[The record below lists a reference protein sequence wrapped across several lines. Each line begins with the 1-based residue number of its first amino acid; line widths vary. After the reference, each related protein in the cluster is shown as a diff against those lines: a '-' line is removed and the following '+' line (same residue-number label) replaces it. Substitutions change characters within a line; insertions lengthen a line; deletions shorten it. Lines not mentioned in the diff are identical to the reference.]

1 MSQRGRLLLRLLLLF
16 FSLISCAEGIHTLAP
31 KKAASERLVPIGA
44 TTALE
49 CEPYTSAN
57 ATWYRDEHVIATVGG
72 HRNAVLDGRKARGGE
87 RIPEIGFLVIYDVR
101 REDEGRYYCRRE
113 NDTKWGEVFQLKVA
127 FVDEIGEEE
136 RVRVEPS
143 VPILGKPLLL
153 VCPVPKAFPPPKV
166 TWTVN
171 SLPISHISSDY
182 SSHSN
187 GTLIISHFSYHHFG
201 YFECHVNNFAGHA
214 TAHTFIDSRDL
225 VSSIESVRPQTY
237 VHGCSA
243 ALRSSLFMFL
253 LGCLVTSGAV
263 LIYLICAVCLL
274 KPGRPRRVLRPT
286 FWSRTD
292 PRLAPGFRKAVVPL
306 PDCFV
311 NARMLPQSS
320 TNT

>member
-1 MSQRGRLLLRLLLLF
+1 MIHQLCLLILLF
-16 FSLISCAEGIHTLAP
+16 STTESIHTLAP
-31 KKAASERLVPIGA
+31 KKTPSERLVPIGS

-49 CEPYTSAN
+49 CEPYTSSN
-57 ATWYRDEHVIATVGG
+57 ATWYRDKNVIAVVEG
-72 HRNAVLDGRKARGGE
+72 HKNAILNGRAPRGGE
-87 RIPEIGFLVIYDVR
+87 ERIPDIGFLVIYDVQK
-101 REDEGRYYCRRE
+101 EDEGIYYCQRA
-113 NDTKWGEVFQLKVA
+113 NDSKWGEVFQLKVA
-127 FVDEIGEEE
+127 YVDEFSENEKI
-136 RVRVEPS
+136 RVEPN
-143 VPILGKPLLL
+143 VPILGRPLLL
-153 VCPVPKAFPPPKV
+153 KCPVPNAHPPPKV

-182 SSHSN
+182 YSYPN

-201 YFECHVNNFAGHA
+201 YFECNINNFAGHSSIS
-214 TAHTFIDSRDL
+214 TFIDSRDL
-225 VSSIESVRPQTY
+225 VATFESLKPTFVN
-237 VHGCSA
+237 GCSA

-311 NARMLPQSS
+311 NARMLPPPPAVQNPS
-320 TNT
+320 NA

>member
-1 MSQRGRLLLRLLLLF
+1 MHQCLILLLLLRSIF
-16 FSLISCAEGIHTLAP
+16 YAEAVHTLAP
-31 KKAASERLVPIGA
+31 KKTPSERLVPIGS

-49 CEPYTSAN
+49 CEPYTLAN
-57 ATWYRDEHVIATVGG
+57 ATWHRDGHVITTVEG
-72 HRNAVLDGRKARGGE
+72 HKNAVLEGRRPRGGE

-101 REDEGRYYCRRE
+101 KEDEGRYYCQRA

-127 FVDEIGEEE
+127 YVDEIDPGQKITINPE
-136 RVRVEPS
+136 
-143 VPILGKPLLL
+143 VPILGRPLVLK
-153 VCPVPKAFPPPKV
+153 CPIPSAYPPPKV

-182 SSHSN
+182 HATSN
-187 GTLIISHFSYHHFG
+187 GTLTIAHFSYHHFG
-201 YFECHVNNFAGHA
+201 FFECHVNNFAGHA
-214 TAHTFIDSRDL
+214 SANTFIDSREL
-225 VSSIESVRPQTY
+225 TASIESLKPSFAA
-237 VHGCSA
+237 GCSA

-253 LGCLVTSGAV
+253 LGCLVTSAAV

-311 NARMLPQSS
+311 NARMLPPSS
-320 TNT
+320 